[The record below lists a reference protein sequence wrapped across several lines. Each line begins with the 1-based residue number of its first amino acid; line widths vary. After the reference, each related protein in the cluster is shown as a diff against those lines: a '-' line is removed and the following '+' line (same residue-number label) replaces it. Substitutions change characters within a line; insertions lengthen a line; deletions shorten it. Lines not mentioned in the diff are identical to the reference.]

1 MIRQCLTA
9 LVALLASVTTLA
21 AATPPK
27 SPATGPAPAP
37 AVALP
42 ADHSAQSTAPGA
54 PEGQHALTAQ
64 DVAAFLDGLVPY
76 AMERGGIAGSVIV
89 VVKDGQTL
97 FAKGYGYADVAA
109 HKPVVADQTLF
120 RPGSVSKLF
129 TWTSVMQLVGA
140 GKLDLDRDVNDYL
153 DFKIPPKFDKPIT
166 LRNLL
171 THTPGFEDGISEAF
185 VKTTEQ
191 LMPLGDYLKKHIPAR
206 IYPPGKIVAYSN
218 YGASLAGYIV
228 QRTSGEQFA
237 DYVAKHIFKPLAMEH
252 STFVQPLPARYQAN
266 MSNGYIQATDEKPTP
281 FELIETAPAGAL
293 SATGTD
299 MAHFMIAHLQNGQY
313 ADQRILPEETAQL
326 MHSPQSRM
334 APGMNGFALGFYMEN
349 RNGQRIIG
357 HAGDTEPFH
366 SDLHLLL
373 DQNVGIFMSFNSL
386 GKEGEAGKVREQLF
400 RNFLD
405 RYYPYS
411 APEEKTVADP
421 KPDAARVAGWYIGS
435 RRIESALRL
444 LFALSQTSVKAHADG
459 TITVDMLK
467 DLSGTPKHWREIGPL
482 TYREVNGQTHL
493 KFVTD
498 ADGRIA
504 YWISDDFLPVEVGLR
519 VHGLGKLGE
528 LRVMLIAFVAILVLT
543 LAIWLG
549 GWITRRHFH
558 ATLALTPQQ
567 RRRRLASR
575 IGIIVVL
582 VMGCGWLGLI
592 AALTAGSAG
601 INGLLI
607 ALYLLGVLAILGCL
621 AVMFEG
627 AQRVLNGPGGWLVR
641 CSELLLGLAGL
652 YGLWVIV
659 AYGLANFSLTY

>member
-1 MIRQCLTA
+1 MIRHCLTA
-9 LVALLASVTTLA
+9 IVALLASALVVA
-21 AATPPK
+21 AGAPQKNATP
-27 SPATGPAPAP
+27 TGPASAP
-37 AVALP
+37 AVRP
-42 ADHSAQSTAPGA
+42 ADHPTEAASAANS
-54 PEGQHALTAQ
+54 GQHALTEE
-64 DVAAFLDGLVPY
+64 DVTSFLDGLVPY
-76 AMERGGIAGSVIV
+76 AMARGAIAGGVVV
-89 VVKDGQTL
+89 VVKDGKTL
-97 FAKGYGYADVAA
+97 FAKGYGYADVAGR
-109 HKPVVADQTLF
+109 KPVIAAQTLF

-140 GKLDLDRDVNDYL
+140 GKLDLDRDVNEYL
-153 DFKIPPKFDKPIT
+153 DFKIPPKFGQPIT

-185 VKTTEQ
+185 VKQPEQ
-191 LMPLGDYLKKHIPAR
+191 LMPLGDYLKKHMPAR

-237 DYVAKHIFKPLAMEH
+237 DYVANHIFKPLGMEH
-252 STFVQPLPARYQAN
+252 STFVQPLPAQFQSN
-266 MSNGYIQATDEKPTP
+266 MSSGYTTASDKKPHP

-313 ADQRILPEETAQL
+313 GDGRILPEPTAVL
-326 MHSPQSRM
+326 MHSPASRM

-373 DQNVGIFMSFNSL
+373 DQGVGLFMSFNSL

-400 RNFLD
+400 RDFLD
-405 RYYPYS
+405 RYYPYVP
-411 APEEKTVADP
+411 PEEKTVADP
-421 KPDAARVAGWYIGS
+421 KPDAARVAGWYVGS

-444 LFALSQTSVKAHADG
+444 LFALSQESVKAHEDG
-459 TITVDMLK
+459 TISVSMLK
-467 DLSGTPKHWREIGPL
+467 DLSGTPKRWREVGPL

-498 ADGRIA
+498 EKGSIS
-504 YWISDDFLPVEVGLR
+504 YWISDDFLPVEVALR
-519 VHGLGKLGE
+519 THGLGKLGL
-528 LRVMLIAFVAILVLT
+528 LRVMLIAWVSVLVLT

-549 GWITRRHFH
+549 GWITRRHFR

-567 RRRRLASR
+567 KRLRLASR
-575 IGIIVVL
+575 IGVVL
-582 VMGCGWLGLI
+582 IVITCAGWLGLV
-592 AALTAGSAG
+592 AALTGGSG
-601 INGLLI
+601 DINGMLI

-621 AVMFEG
+621 TVILEG
-627 AQRVLNGPGGWLVR
+627 AQRVLSGPGGWLVR
-641 CSELLLGLAGL
+641 CSELVLGLAGL
-652 YGLWVIV
+652 YGLWVILH
-659 AYGLANFSLTY
+659 YGLANFSLTY